1 MSRRSS
7 TASSGRRAAGPA
19 PGARMLHLDA
29 FSGAAGNMVLGA
41 LLELGLP
48 RRELEADLRALGVPF
63 RLKIES
69 VRRGALGATHLD
81 VVVPGAPKPARNARR
96 KATRSH
102 EHDPD
107 PAHGHDHAHA
117 HALGHAHD
125 HGPEHAHASAAAHSH
140 AGGRPY
146 VEIRRTL
153 ERAKLVP
160 SVRDRALAIFEAL
173 AKAEAH
179 VHRMPVEKVHFH
191 EVGAVDALVDVAGAA
206 IGLHRL
212 GVSRVTCS
220 PVAVGHGHVH
230 TAHGILPLP
239 APAALELLRGV
250 PVVPAHVAWETVTPT
265 GAAILRTI
273 VDEYRPLPAMIVEA
287 VGHGAGS
294 DRPGPMPNVLRAV
307 LGRASGATA
316 DRVTVLEANLD
327 DFVPEHFEH
336 VMGRLL
342 EAGALDVTLQ
352 HVQMKKSRP
361 GFALRVIAR
370 ASERL
375 ALAQLLFAESTTL
388 GVRVS
393 EHDRL
398 VLEREE
404 RRVATAYGRIGVKI
418 VRGPDAR
425 PQVSAEYEDC
435 SRAARAHGAALR
447 DVVRAAEDAAREEI
461 SQHGR

>member
-7 TASSGRRAAGPA
+7 TGSSVRRNAGPA
-19 PGARMLHLDA
+19 PGARVLHLDA
-29 FSGAAGNMVLGA
+29 FSGAAGNMFLGA

-48 RRELEADLRALGVPF
+48 RRALEADLRGLGVPF
-63 RLKIES
+63 RLKVES

-81 VVVPGAPKPARNARR
+81 VVVPGAPKPARKAKRT
-96 KATRSH
+96 ATRARDH
-102 EHDPD
+102 DHDHDDEHDR
-107 PAHGHDHAHA
+107 AHA
-117 HALGHAHD
+117 HGHAHD
-125 HGPEHAHASAAAHSH
+125 HGPEHAHAAGAAHAH
-140 AGGRPY
+140 AAGRPY
-146 VEIRRTL
+146 VEIRRTI
-153 ERAKLVP
+153 ERSKLVS
-160 SVRDRALAIFEAL
+160 SVRDCALAIFEAL

-191 EVGAVDALVDVAGAA
+191 EVGAVDALVDVTGAA

-230 TAHGILPLP
+230 TAHGVLPLP

-307 LGRASGATA
+307 LGRAQGATA

-370 ASERL
+370 PSERL
-375 ALAQLLFAESTTL
+375 VLAQILFAESTTL

-418 VRGPDAR
+418 VWGPDGR

-435 SRAARAHGAALR
+435 ARAARARGAALR
-447 DVVRAAEDAAREEI
+447 DVVRAAEDAARQEV
-461 SQHGR
+461 SRHGR